1 MDSSMEDISVS
12 GYLEIIMG
20 PMFSGKTT
28 RIIEL
33 HKQYTYCN
41 IPVILINHV
50 SDVRYG
56 ENNMITTHDQHS
68 IKGYQTSCLKD
79 FITLNEQLY
88 SNSRA
93 ILINEGQFFPDLYE
107 TVLRMV
113 EKDGKRV
120 HIAGLDGDFKRNLF
134 GSLNTLIPV
143 ADKITK
149 LFALCAICK
158 NGSKALFSHRIVEND
173 SQVMVGS
180 SIYQPLCRKC
190 YLQNNST

>member
-1 MDSSMEDISVS
+1 MEDISVS

-68 IKGYQTSCLKD
+68 IKG
-79 FITLNEQLY
+79 
-88 SNSRA
+88 
-93 ILINEGQFFPDLYE
+93 
-107 TVLRMV
+107 
-113 EKDGKRV
+113 
-120 HIAGLDGDFKRNLF
+120 
-134 GSLNTLIPV
+134 
-143 ADKITK
+143 
-149 LFALCAICK
+149 
-158 NGSKALFSHRIVEND
+158 
-173 SQVMVGS
+173 
-180 SIYQPLCRKC
+180 
-190 YLQNNST
+190 